1 MSRGEENLA
10 ERLDKILKN
19 LQKINFGSKWI
30 TIPFLA
36 LIFYYI
42 FAYFKN
48 NIADLQEQEFHFQ
61 VSKLL
66 IPGLLIWA
74 AMLLNAFVYHQIIA
88 GLDSRAKLGP
98 NIRIWFYSYLGRFF
112 PGKVGLVAS
121 RVVLHKQHNISGRIA
136 LFAFYLETLISAITT
151 LFIYL
156 FSTIV
161 FDYPFLQ
168 NYRVFSWIL
177 MVICLLAVH
186 PRFIRYQ
193 LSLLMKLK
201 GETQKLD
208 YNLNFMTLL
217 SIFILRIVIW
227 GLLGLSFYYTII
239 AFIQIPFHYYP
250 YLTGIFALG
259 NIIGLL
265 AVFAPSGLG
274 VLEGI
279 LLLGLKYI
287 VPDGIAVV
295 ISIAVRIVKVIAEL
309 SIIFIVY
316 GIVKLYHLENSK
328 IVTDTGKK

>member
-1 MSRGEENLA
+1 MADRLEKLVIHLKKFNL
-10 ERLDKILKN
+10 
-19 LQKINFGSKWI
+19 GSKWI
-30 TIPFLA
+30 TIPFLV

-42 FAYFKN
+42 LAYFKN
-48 NIADLQEQEFHFQ
+48 NITDLQEHEFHFQ
-61 VSKLL
+61 VGKLI

-88 GLDSRAKLGP
+88 GLDSRAKLWP

-121 RVVLHKQHNISGRIA
+121 RVVLHKQQNISGRLA
-136 LFAFYLETLISAITT
+136 LFAFYLETVISAITT

-156 FSTIV
+156 LSTII

-168 NYRVFSWIL
+168 HYRSFSWIL
-177 MVICLLAVH
+177 MVVCLIAVH
-186 PRFIRYQ
+186 PRFIRFQ
-193 LSLLMKLK
+193 LSLLMKIK
-201 GETQKLD
+201 GETQQLD
-208 YNLNFMTLL
+208 YNLNYQTLL
-217 SIFILRIVIW
+217 SIFVLRIVIW

-239 AFIQIPFHYYP
+239 AFYQVPFHYYP

-274 VLEGI
+274 VMEGI
-279 LLLGLKYI
+279 LLFGLKYI

-295 ISIAVRIVKVIAEL
+295 ISVAVRIVKVIAEL

-316 GIVKLYHLENSK
+316 GIVKIYKMDSRK
-328 IVTDTGKK
+328 VVTDTGREQ